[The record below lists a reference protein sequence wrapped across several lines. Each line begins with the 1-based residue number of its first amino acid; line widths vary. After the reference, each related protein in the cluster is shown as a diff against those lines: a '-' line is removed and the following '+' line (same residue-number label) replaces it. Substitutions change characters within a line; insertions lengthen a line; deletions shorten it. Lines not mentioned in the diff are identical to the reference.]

1 MAAPKTLSQVF
12 FNHLTK
18 LSIQGNRRPC
28 GKLEKTPRMQLYV
41 SFNPADSTTVA
52 AAITA
57 MENSI
62 RDVRVSCIDEKKKNL
77 TKRLKESMLLPS
89 LTGKHRTGAVY
100 INDRSAKVFFVL
112 NRGLSSNMPLLFRRN
127 FTLLN

>member
-1 MAAPKTLSQVF
+1 
-12 FNHLTK
+12 
-18 LSIQGNRRPC
+18 
-28 GKLEKTPRMQLYV
+28 MQLYV
-41 SFNPADSTTVA
+41 SFNPADNTTVA

-100 INDRSAKVFFVL
+100 INDRSPNVFFVL

>member
-1 MAAPKTLSQVF
+1 
-12 FNHLTK
+12 
-18 LSIQGNRRPC
+18 
-28 GKLEKTPRMQLYV
+28 MQLYV
-41 SFNPADSTTVA
+41 SFNPADNTSVA

-62 RDVRVSCIDEKKKNL
+62 RDVRAWMRKKKVL

-89 LTGKHRTGAVY
+89 LTGKHRTGAAY
-100 INDRSAKVFFVL
+100 INDRSPKVFFVL

>member
-1 MAAPKTLSQVF
+1 
-12 FNHLTK
+12 
-18 LSIQGNRRPC
+18 
-28 GKLEKTPRMQLYV
+28 MQLYV
-41 SFNPADSTTVA
+41 SFNPADNTTVA

-62 RDVRVSCIDEKKKNL
+62 RDVRAKMRKKNL

>member
-1 MAAPKTLSQVF
+1 M
-12 FNHLTK
+12 
-18 LSIQGNRRPC
+18 
-28 GKLEKTPRMQLYV
+28 
-41 SFNPADSTTVA
+41 A

-62 RDVRVSCIDEKKKNL
+62 RDVRAWMRKKKSQ
-77 TKRLKESMLLPS
+77 RLKESMLVPS

-100 INDRSAKVFFVL
+100 KNDRSPKVFFVL

-127 FTLLN
+127 FTLLH